1 MKSAFIITILVE
13 RFIKEELFVVG
24 VGTQKCVLQN
34 GCWYVQ
40 SCCTGTHGAVPLYR
54 LYTEIVPT
62 LPPQSVSGASAGHS
76 TNPALTSS

>member
-40 SCCTGTHGAVPLYR
+40 GCCTGTHCTTVPAVHRDCADTATSVR
-54 LYTEIVPT
+54 LGSLRRPQQPT
-62 LPPQSVSGASAGHS
+62 LH
-76 TNPALTSS
+76 